1 MNYGYQNEKD
11 FVELFNNKKLNE
23 FDENSRNFLKDL
35 FKENIDNDEVIKCWK
50 NKTNQKSDIFLRYK
64 NYVKGVSIKSGKSNS
79 VHHEPIQEFE
89 RYLGNLGIPYKVIDK
104 YVSYHYGYEKDDK
117 GNTNYNKLLTSEEYK
132 KLYQKEIDIFNSY
145 INKTRII
152 IDMIDRFLVR
162 GRNAD
167 YDIDCLL
174 HGTVDDYIWIDK
186 YDLYDLILSKRSKE
200 FTSPHV
206 VCMTL
211 GPQKRCVESNK
222 NLKDRYL
229 VAVRWNFIK
238 ESIIEFKKQ
247 KLKSVSEGEHN
258 E

>member
-1 MNYGYQNEKD
+1 MNYCYQNEKD

-23 FDENSRNFLKDL
+23 FDENSRNFLMDL
-35 FKENIDNDEVIKCWK
+35 FKENIDDDELIKCWK

-64 NYVKGVSIKSGKSNS
+64 NYVKGVSIKCGKSNS

-152 IDMIDRFLVR
+152 IDMIDRFLIR

-174 HGTVDDYIWIDK
+174 YGTVDDYIWIDK
-186 YDLYDLILSKRSKE
+186 YDLYDLILSKRSME

-206 VCMTL
+206 ACMTL
-211 GPQKRCVESNK
+211 GPQKRCIESNK

-238 ESIIEFKKQ
+238 ESIIEFKK
-247 KLKSVSEGEHN
+247 KI
-258 E
+258 